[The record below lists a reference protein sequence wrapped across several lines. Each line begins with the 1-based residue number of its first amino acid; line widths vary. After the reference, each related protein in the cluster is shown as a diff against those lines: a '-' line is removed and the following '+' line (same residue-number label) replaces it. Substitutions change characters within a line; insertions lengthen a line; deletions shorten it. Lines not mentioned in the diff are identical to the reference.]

1 MEKDLSLGAA
11 WMNGHVLP
19 ISQAT
24 IPVNDWG
31 LVHSDITYDVVPVI
45 NGAFFRFEEYLSRF
59 FSSMESLYLDPG
71 MNKSEVQKALHQM
84 VSQSGLRDSYV
95 AMVCSRGRPKI
106 PGSRDP
112 RDCENHFFAWCV
124 PYVHV
129 IKPEIIDQG
138 ATAWIS
144 QNVYRIPEESV
155 NPRVKNYHWGDFTQG
170 IFEAKDNKYE
180 TVILLDFDGNVT
192 EGPGF
197 NVFAVKDGVLIT
209 PDRGILAGVSRKTV
223 LEIADHLGIRAV
235 IRPLSIDELLAADE
249 VFLSSSGGGV
259 IPIVRVNETI
269 YGNGVKGPIS
279 VRLNETYWQWTTLEK
294 YRDPINYIA

>member
-31 LVHSDITYDVVPVI
+31 LIHSDITYDVVPVI

-71 MNKSEVQKALHQM
+71 MNKSEIQKALHQM

-197 NVFAVKDGVLIT
+197 NVFVVKDGVLIT
-209 PDRGILAGVSRKTV
+209 PDRGVLAGVSRKTV
-223 LEIADHLGIRAV
+223 LEIADHLGISAV
-235 IRPLSIDELLAADE
+235 IRPLSVDELLAADE

-279 VRLNETYWQWTTLEK
+279 VRLNEIYWQWTTLEK

>member
-197 NVFAVKDGVLIT
+197 NVFVVKDGVLIT
-209 PDRGILAGVSRKTV
+209 PDRGVLAGVSRKTV
-223 LEIADHLGIRAV
+223 LEIADYLGIGTS
-235 IRPLSIDELLAADE
+235 IRPLSVDELLAADE

-279 VRLNETYWQWTTLEK
+279 VRLNEIYWQWTTLER

>member
-197 NVFAVKDGVLIT
+197 NVFAIKDGVLIT
-209 PDRGILAGVSRKTV
+209 PDRGVLAGVSRKTV
-223 LEIADHLGIRAV
+223 LEIADYLGIGTS
-235 IRPLSIDELLAADE
+235 IRPLSVDELLAADE

-279 VRLNETYWQWTTLEK
+279 VRLNKTYWQWTTLEK

>member
-197 NVFAVKDGVLIT
+197 NVFVVKDGVLIT
-209 PDRGILAGVSRKTV
+209 PDRGVLAGVSRKTV

-235 IRPLSIDELLAADE
+235 IRPLSVDELLAADE

-279 VRLNETYWQWTTLEK
+279 VRLNEIYWQWTTLEK

>member
-197 NVFAVKDGVLIT
+197 NVFAIKDGVLIT
-209 PDRGILAGVSRKTV
+209 PDRGVLAGVSRKTV
-223 LEIADHLGIRAV
+223 LEIADHLGISAV
-235 IRPLSIDELLAADE
+235 IRPLSVDELLAADE

-279 VRLNETYWQWTTLEK
+279 IRLNETYWQWTTLEK

>member
-209 PDRGILAGVSRKTV
+209 PDRGVLAGVSRKTV

-235 IRPLSIDELLAADE
+235 IRPLSVDELLAADE

>member
-95 AMVCSRGRPKI
+95 AMVCSRGKPKI

-197 NVFAVKDGVLIT
+197 NVFAIKDGVLIT
-209 PDRGILAGVSRKTV
+209 PDRGVLAGVSRKTV
-223 LEIADHLGIRAV
+223 LEIADYLGIGTS
-235 IRPLSIDELLAADE
+235 IRPLSVDELLAADE

>member
-197 NVFAVKDGVLIT
+197 NVFVVKDGVLIT
-209 PDRGILAGVSRKTV
+209 PDRGVLAGVSRKTV
-223 LEIADHLGIRAV
+223 LEIADHLGISAV
-235 IRPLSIDELLAADE
+235 IRPLSVDELLAADE

-279 VRLNETYWQWTTLEK
+279 VRLNEIYWQWTTLER

>member
-31 LVHSDITYDVVPVI
+31 LIHSDITYDVVPVI

-71 MNKSEVQKALHQM
+71 MNKSEVQQALHHM

-197 NVFAVKDGVLIT
+197 NVFVVKDGVLIT
-209 PDRGILAGVSRKTV
+209 PDRGVLAGVSRKTV

-235 IRPLSIDELLAADE
+235 IRPLSVDELLAADE

-279 VRLNETYWQWTTLEK
+279 VRFNETYWQWTKLER